1 MKRGRIELDLS
12 RRRPRVNRRGAAL
25 LALGVAAAALV
36 FLDYHGGSVR
46 RSALELRLA
55 PSPSVRRG
63 AKPDKAAAQAAGEA
77 RAAFAELTTPWSA
90 LLQDLELASA
100 QTDGSV
106 AVLGVEPDRE
116 KRQVRVLAEARTLP
130 LALAYV
136 ERLQKSHALRYPMLE
151 SHEVQLKDPQR
162 PVRFQIKADWS
173 LSP

>member
-1 MKRGRIELDLS
+1 MKRARIELDLA
-12 RRRPRVNRRGAAL
+12 RRRPRINRRGAAL
-25 LALGVAAAALV
+25 LALGVAATALV
-36 FLDYHGGSVR
+36 LADYHGGSAR
-46 RSALELRLA
+46 RAALELRLTPWPA
-55 PSPSVRRG
+55 VRHG
-63 AKPDKAAAQAAGEA
+63 AKPDKAVAQAAGEV
-77 RAAFAELTTPWSA
+77 RAAFDDLTTPWSA

-100 QTDGSV
+100 QTNGSV
-106 AVLGVEPDRE
+106 AVLGIEPDRE

-151 SHEVQLKDPQR
+151 SHEVQVKDPQR